1 MSTRKKP
8 SNFIQRLFKSIWR
21 FFNAITKTFISWLL
35 RSSLGRQ
42 RRRRSNQ
49 AGFVLPTVVMV
60 VLVVTLLTTAILFRS
75 FDRSKNASNYRVN
88 EVVLNAAAPAL
99 DRARA
104 KLNRLFSADET
115 ELPGNT
121 PADDDI
127 ARVFEDDEYSFG
139 DETQLKLVADLNDG
153 IEDNERLKTGWKF
166 PVDTEQ
172 RWIV

>member
-104 KLNRLFSADET
+104 KLNRLFSADEQNFQET
-115 ELPGNT
+115 LLPMMILLGFLKMMN
-121 PADDDI
+121 I
-127 ARVFEDDEYSFG
+127 A
-139 DETQLKLVADLNDG
+139 LVM
-153 IEDNERLKTGWKF
+153 RLS
-166 PVDTEQ
+166 
-172 RWIV
+172 